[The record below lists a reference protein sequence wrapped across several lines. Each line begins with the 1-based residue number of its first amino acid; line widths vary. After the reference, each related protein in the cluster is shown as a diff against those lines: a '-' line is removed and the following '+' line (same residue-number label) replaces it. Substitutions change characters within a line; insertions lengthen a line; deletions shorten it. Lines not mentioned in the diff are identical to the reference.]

1 MKAVVVEQ
9 PFDLAGIKVVE
20 RPAPPSPGP
29 GQLLVQV
36 KGASLN
42 FRDLLVAGGRG
53 RPLPPAGRI
62 LGSDAS
68 GVILEVG
75 PQVRNFRVGDRVMS
89 TILPN
94 WIDGPISQAKLLGGR
109 GSASCDGVFAEM
121 VLLEAA
127 SVVRTPD
134 HLSDAQAST
143 LICAGLTAWHALTKA
158 GSLTP
163 GATVLVQGT
172 GGVSTAALQIAA
184 AAGARVIV
192 TSSSDAKLHQAM
204 ALGAASGINYVRT
217 PDWAQ
222 AAREATGG
230 LGVEHVVDVGGA
242 ATLAA
247 SISAVAYEG
256 VVSLVGVIG
265 GATVPIDVSAVFLK
279 NLRLQGVE
287 TGSSEMLAQF
297 AEWTGRTNFK
307 PVVAETFPISAAPE
321 AFALL
326 ARQEVVG
333 KICLTA

>member
-1 MKAVVVEQ
+1 MQAVVVEQ

-36 KGASLN
+36 RGASLN

-62 LGSDAS
+62 LGSDAA

-75 PQVRNFRVGDRVMS
+75 AEVQNFSVGDRVMS

-94 WIDGPISQAKLLGGR
+94 WIDGPISAKKLLGSTGNSNR
-109 GSASCDGVFAEM
+109 DGVFAEM

-127 SVVRTPD
+127 SVVRTPG
-134 HLSDAQAST
+134 HLSDEQAST
-143 LICAGLTAWHALTKA
+143 LICAGLTAWHALTKS
-158 GSLTP
+158 GSLVP
-163 GATVLVQGT
+163 NATVLVQGT
-172 GGVSTAALQIAA
+172 GGVSTFALQIAV

-192 TSSSDAKLHQAM
+192 TSSSDAKLHQAL
-204 ALGAASGINYVRT
+204 ALGAVAGINYVRT

-222 AAREATGG
+222 AVREATSG

-247 SISAVAYEG
+247 SISAVACEG

-265 GATVPIDVSAVFLK
+265 GATTAIDVSTVFLK
-279 NLRLQGVE
+279 NVRLQGVE
-287 TGSSEMLAQF
+287 TGSSEMLARF
-297 AEWTGRTNFK
+297 AEWTSRTNFT
-307 PVVAETFPISAAPE
+307 PVIAQTFPISEAPE
-321 AFALL
+321 AFALMT
-326 ARQEVVG
+326 RQEVVG
-333 KICLTA
+333 KICLSA